1 MKRQINKGKLTMI
14 ILIIIIAI
22 SVIIALIIAF
32 GKYQMSLIPK
42 MSSEEIL
49 DYTLKDNDNGVITVG
64 IIKDGS
70 ASYTVYGKDG
80 KQLENALHTYEIGS
94 LTKTVTASLVNK
106 AVLEGKIDID
116 SSLDKYIELP
126 PKEHYPTIRELLTH
140 TS

>member
-22 SVIIALIIAF
+22 AVIIALIIAF

-42 MSSEEIL
+42 MSSKEIL

-94 LTKTVTASLVNK
+94 LAKTVTASLVNK
-106 AVLEGKIDID
+106 AVLEGKMDID

-126 PKEHYPTIRELLTH
+126 SKEH
-140 TS
+140 